1 MYSNNAI
8 KNNQENGEQ
17 TRSTIS
23 LRNQQ
28 VDVAKLKPEAKA
40 KLIDFLTV
48 LHEQNAQAIQVNAQH
63 VDNMSSDYDELISLV
78 TSELNPGVMSE
89 EGKTKLIHL
98 LHDRVEEQNRIM
110 GSPEDGQSQGTA
122 KPSLKSGNPTK
133 TPVRNPAQQKSRTVK
148 TVPPSARDPF
158 SRAKAAGGA
167 VAKKAPVK
175 QTAPT
180 SALDKPKAIQANE
193 SLKSD
198 SSLPNAKEAK
208 ALRKPIELD
217 EAKAQEQVASDKEDS
232 KNFSGKLKVW
242 LEAVKVK
249 LAGLKQRND
258 ENLEKPPLST
268 SSNEETLFNQPV
280 TVEPE
285 DDEEDDEDDE
295 VDNETLFSLKDHYNT
310 HSQFQWPMDQS
321 EMVVEVVHLNQGE
334 VKDVTYLAK
343 GQSYTVQQGSKKL
356 TLAKN
361 KGDNQCLYFVHGDLF
376 KGEIRQRNNGQLNV
390 FPLAEA
396 KGKSLFKG
404 NVGQEEI
411 PQKCD
416 VCMRYGQDTYVIR
429 SKFPI
434 SKPEVN
440 EQAEDFKPLY
450 KSLAGSTGFHI
461 FLLIMLAI
469 FVTIEAPKPEPE
481 PEFVKMELPKV
492 TPPPKKEVVKP
503 KPKPKAKPKPKP
515 KPKPKAKPKPKPKP
529 KAKPQTKAKEKP
541 KPKAKPKAGG
551 GKQGNVKKRNVNQT
565 GLLAA
570 LGTKSG
576 NKPGPKKA
584 LAKVTSLDAVK
595 SSSSSKLTVAG
606 LKAKVGNSRM
616 TLPTGELITSKGA
629 ADVLR
634 SGGVGGKGSVA
645 ALQRGGTGTKA
656 VSAMVSADM
665 SKRVKIKGG
674 LSRDQVKRVIDEN
687 MDDVTYC
694 YETALMGTPGL
705 AGKIVFG
712 WKVLASGSVGQVNIK
727 SSTVRSDEIHS
738 CIKSAIKSWKFPQP
752 SGGASVDVSYPF
764 IFDTVGF

>member
-1 MYSNNAI
+1 
-8 KNNQENGEQ
+8 
-17 TRSTIS
+17 
-23 LRNQQ
+23 
-28 VDVAKLKPEAKA
+28 
-40 KLIDFLTV
+40 
-48 LHEQNAQAIQVNAQH
+48 
-63 VDNMSSDYDELISLV
+63 
-78 TSELNPGVMSE
+78 
-89 EGKTKLIHL
+89 
-98 LHDRVEEQNRIM
+98 
-110 GSPEDGQSQGTA
+110 
-122 KPSLKSGNPTK
+122 
-133 TPVRNPAQQKSRTVK
+133 
-148 TVPPSARDPF
+148 
-158 SRAKAAGGA
+158 
-167 VAKKAPVK
+167 
-175 QTAPT
+175 
-180 SALDKPKAIQANE
+180 
-193 SLKSD
+193 
-198 SSLPNAKEAK
+198 
-208 ALRKPIELD
+208 
-217 EAKAQEQVASDKEDS
+217 
-232 KNFSGKLKVW
+232 
-242 LEAVKVK
+242 
-249 LAGLKQRND
+249 
-258 ENLEKPPLST
+258 
-268 SSNEETLFNQPV
+268 
-280 TVEPE
+280 
-285 DDEEDDEDDE
+285 
-295 VDNETLFSLKDHYNT
+295 
-310 HSQFQWPMDQS
+310 
-321 EMVVEVVHLNQGE
+321 
-334 VKDVTYLAK
+334 
-343 GQSYTVQQGSKKL
+343 
-356 TLAKN
+356 
-361 KGDNQCLYFVHGDLF
+361 
-376 KGEIRQRNNGQLNV
+376 
-390 FPLAEA
+390 
-396 KGKSLFKG
+396 
-404 NVGQEEI
+404 
-411 PQKCD
+411 
-416 VCMRYGQDTYVIR
+416 
-429 SKFPI
+429 
-434 SKPEVN
+434 
-440 EQAEDFKPLY
+440 
-450 KSLAGSTGFHI
+450 LAGSTGFHI

-515 KPKPKAKPKPKPKP
+515 KPKPKAQPKPKPKP